1 MSDSLSVH
9 LIGSVAALASAFLWA
24 IAALMFAR
32 IGRQLSARAMNFG
45 KGIIA
50 LVCLAALIIPTAF
63 TGLTTQSFVFLSLS
77 GLLGIAL
84 GDTLYFLTL
93 QRLGA
98 RLTLLVGTLIPVVT
112 AISAVILFKE
122 EITFFAALGLVLTI
136 AGVTYVLWDKAKRM
150 PQSDVDENKPNNNKI
165 YLLSSI
171 LIASIF
177 VLSESAG
184 ILLTKTDVQ
193 NLDSLE
199 ATFIRQAWGVAGL
212 FFWGLAVSNV
222 FGDFIPLQQNKKLVY
237 QFLTTSFIGAFLGTW
252 LSIYALKMTYASV
265 AVALNSTSP
274 LFVIPIAVWFFKEKV
289 RLQAVAGAC
298 IAVFGIMIYFLSM
311 A

>member
-1 MSDSLSVH
+1 MSESFSVH
-9 LIGSVAALASAFLWA
+9 LTGSVAALASALLWA

-32 IGRQLSARAMNFG
+32 IGRQVTARALNFG

-50 LVCLAALIIPTAF
+50 LACLTVLIVPTAF
-63 TGLTTQSFVFLSLS
+63 AGLTTQSFIFLSLS

-112 AISAVILFKE
+112 AISAVVIFKE
-122 EITFFAALGLVLTI
+122 KITFFAAFGLILTVS
-136 AGVTYVLWDKAKRM
+136 GVTYVLWDKSKRI
-150 PQSDVDENKPNNNKI
+150 PQTAIDESRSGNKKH
-165 YLLSSI
+165 YLLSSV

-177 VLSESAG
+177 VLSESVG
-184 ILLTKTDVQ
+184 ILLTKAGVQ
-193 NLDSLE
+193 NMDSLE

-212 FFWGLAVSNV
+212 FFWGLAVNNV
-222 FGDFIPLQQNKKLVY
+222 FGDFKPLRQNKNLAY
-237 QFLTTSFIGAFLGTW
+237 QFLITSFIGAFLGTW

-274 LFVIPIAVWFFKEKV
+274 LFVIPIAVLFFKEKV
-289 RLQAVAGAC
+289 RLQAVVGAC
-298 IAVFGIMIYFLSM
+298 VAVLGIMIYFLSM
-311 A
+311 P